1 MSKVLFLRRG
11 YGISQEVMANIL
23 KTSRKSVREKELG
36 RKEFTRSEMIEITN
50 LFKKYNSNHTVEE
63 IFFE

>member
-11 YGISQEVMANIL
+11 YGISQEAIAKKL
-23 KTSRKSVREKELG
+23 KTSRKSVREKENG
-36 RKEFTRSEMIEITN
+36 KKDWNKTEMIELTN
-50 LFKKYNSNHTVEE
+50 IFKEYNPKHTIDE